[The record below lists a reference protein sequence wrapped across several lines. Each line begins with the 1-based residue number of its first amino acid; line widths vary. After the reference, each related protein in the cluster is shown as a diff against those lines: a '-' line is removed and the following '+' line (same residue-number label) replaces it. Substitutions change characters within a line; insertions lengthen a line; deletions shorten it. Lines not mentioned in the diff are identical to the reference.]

1 MRLLDR
7 DKLEAYLTKQMQSAK
22 FAHQQ
27 LVKAMQEAG
36 SEGER
41 QALRQR
47 MQDIDYEA
55 QVAEELI
62 HRLDDF
68 EVKV

>member
-7 DKLEAYLTKQMQSAK
+7 DKLEANLTKQMQSAR

-36 SEGER
+36 SESER

-68 EVKV
+68 EVKM